1 MGYSNMSGI
10 KDAMEAIIENTKITN
25 NIVEGDFVGE
35 DGLYYCGNCRTRKQ
49 TVVTLFDKER
59 VVPCICQCRAAQIKA
74 EKEARE
80 QREFFEKIMRMR
92 NVGFPERA
100 MKEWTFEND
109 DGSNPKLT
117 TAMKNYVEHFQT
129 FKEEGKGLL
138 LFGPVGT
145 GKTYLAAC
153 VANALINKG
162 IPCLVTNFARIAN
175 EVQGLFEGRQQYYDN
190 LNSFPLLVV
199 DDLGAERRT
208 EYMQEIVFNVID
220 SRCRANLPIIVTTNL
235 TREEL
240 LNPAD
245 MTYQRIYSRL
255 FEMCTPIEVTGK
267 DRRQQALREDIGKMK
282 SLLGID

>member
-1 MGYSNMSGI
+1 MTGI
-10 KDAMEAIIENTKITN
+10 KDAIEAIIENAKVTN

-35 DGLYYCGNCRTRKQ
+35 DGLYLCGKCRTRKQ
-49 TVVTLFDKER
+49 TVVTLFGESR
-59 VVPCICQCRAAQIKA
+59 VVPCICQCRADEIKA
-74 EKEARE
+74 EREAQE
-80 QREFFEKIMRMR
+80 QRERFEKIMRMR
-92 NVGFPERA
+92 NVGFPEAA

-109 DGSNPKLT
+109 DGANPTLT
-117 TAMKNYVEHFQT
+117 NAMKKYVEHFDE
-129 FKEEGKGLL
+129 FRAEGKGLL
-138 LFGPVGT
+138 LFGSVGT

-153 VANALINKG
+153 VANALISKG

-208 EYMQEIVFNVID
+208 EYMQEIVYSVID

-245 MTYQRIYSRL
+245 ITYQRIYSRL
-255 FEMCTPIEVTGK
+255 FEMCTPIEVSGK

-282 SLLGID
+282 GLLGLE